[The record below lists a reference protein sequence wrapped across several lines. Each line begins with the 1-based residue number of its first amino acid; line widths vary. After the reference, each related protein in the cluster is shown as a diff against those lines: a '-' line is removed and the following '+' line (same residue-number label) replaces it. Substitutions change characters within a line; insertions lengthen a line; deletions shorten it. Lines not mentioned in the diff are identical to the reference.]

1 MRMSGINLVIIN
13 GRLGKDPELKQ
24 ITDKLSVCNFTVA
37 TSDKWVDKEG
47 YKQEKTEWHNIV
59 VWGNQAKSCGQFL
72 KKGSLVTVEGK
83 ISTRS
88 YDDKNGVKKYTTE
101 IKANNVE
108 FDSKANGN
116 KQTTEQPS
124 FNSGDV
130 PF

>member
-1 MRMSGINLVIIN
+1 MSGINLVIIN

-47 YKQEKTEWHNIV
+47 NKQEKTEWHNIV
-59 VWGNQAKSCGQFL
+59 VWGNQAKSCGEYL
-72 KKGSLVTVEGK
+72 KKGSQVTVKGK
-83 ISTRS
+83 LETRS
-88 YDDKNGVKKYTTE
+88 YEDKNGVKKYTTE
-101 IKANNVE
+101 IKADNVQFE
-108 FDSKANGN
+108 PKANSN

-124 FNSGDV
+124 FNSDDV